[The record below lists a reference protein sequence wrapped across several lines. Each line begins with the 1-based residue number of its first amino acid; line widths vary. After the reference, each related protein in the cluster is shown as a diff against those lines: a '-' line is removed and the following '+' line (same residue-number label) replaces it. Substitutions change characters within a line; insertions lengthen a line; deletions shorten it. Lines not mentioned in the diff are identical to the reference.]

1 MTSPTGTA
9 ATRSAPEPPGKVRP
23 SAPPAPSGT
32 DPASGGPSCED
43 PATLKVVP
51 ARHYWRWVA
60 GVATL
65 VVVAQFIHGLVTNPG
80 WEWDTFFLYLS
91 TDTVLKAVWVTLQLT
106 AYGTAL
112 GFALGVVLAFMR
124 LSRSVILQ
132 TVAWTYIWAFR
143 SIPLI
148 VQLLFWFNLA
158 YLYEELGI
166 GIPFGPVL
174 WSFDTMNLVGALS
187 AAVIGLALHQAAYAA
202 EIIRGGIISVDA
214 GQLEAAAALGIPR
227 LRQLRRILLPQAMR
241 GILPNA
247 ANEVISLFKGT
258 SIVSVMAIGELFYQV
273 QVIYGRNG
281 RVVPL
286 LMVATVWYILLTT
299 LLTLAQYYVER
310 HFARGAERTPPPTPF
325 QRARAFTRR
334 MRATAATG
342 GFPR

>member
-1 MTSPTGTA
+1 MDTATGTA
-9 ATRSAPEPPGKVRP
+9 QAAPPPEPRVPPERTVPGD
-23 SAPPAPSGT
+23 AEH
-32 DPASGGPSCED
+32 ED
-43 PATLKVVP
+43 HEDLATLKVVP
-51 ARHYWRWVA
+51 ARHYWRWAA
-60 GVATL
+60 GAGAL
-65 VVVAQFIHGLVTNPG
+65 VVVAQFIHGLATNPG
-80 WEWDTFFLYLS
+80 WDWETFTLYLTADS
-91 TDTVLKAVWVTLQLT
+91 VLRAVWVTLQLT
-106 AYGTAL
+106 AYGTVL
-112 GFALGVVLAFMR
+112 GFALGIVLAFMR
-124 LSRSVILQ
+124 LSRSAILQ

-158 YLYEELGI
+158 YLYKELGV

-174 WSFDTMNLVGALS
+174 WSFDTLNLVGALS

-202 EIIRGGIISVDA
+202 EIVRGGIISVDG

-286 LMVATVWYILLTT
+286 LMVATAWYILLTT
-299 LLTLAQYYVER
+299 LLSVVQYYVER
-310 HFARGAERTPPPTPF
+310 HFARGAERTPPPTPL
-325 QRARAFTRR
+325 QRARTFARR
-334 MRATAATG
+334 LRATAATG

>member
-1 MTSPTGTA
+1 METATGTAQAAPPTGT
-9 ATRSAPEPPGKVRP
+9 PVPPG
-23 SAPPAPSGT
+23 PAQ
-32 DPASGGPSCED
+32 DGGE

-51 ARHYWRWVA
+51 ARHYWRWAA
-60 GVATL
+60 GVAAL
-65 VVVAQFIHGLVTNPG
+65 VVVAQFVHGLVTNPG
-80 WEWDTFFLYLS
+80 WDWHTFSLYLTADS
-91 TDTVLKAVWVTLQLT
+91 VLKAVWVTLQLT
-106 AYGTAL
+106 AYGTVL
-112 GFALGVVLAFMR
+112 GFALGIVLAFMR
-124 LSRSVILQ
+124 LSRSAILQ

-158 YLYEELGI
+158 YLYKELGV

-174 WSFDTMNLVGALS
+174 WSFDTLNLVGALS

-202 EIIRGGIISVDA
+202 EIVRGGIISVDG

-286 LMVATVWYILLTT
+286 LMVATAWYILLTT
-299 LLTLAQYYVER
+299 LLSVVQYYVER
-310 HFARGAERTPPPTPF
+310 HFARGAERTPPPTPL
-325 QRARAFTRR
+325 QRARTFVHKL
-334 MRATAATG
+334 RATAATG